1 MVKQEQNTTI
11 KNNNNKA
18 LASTKDRK
26 RGEFCFTLKILPA
39 GKKKKKNCEKGSSQ
53 SHTGLGD
60 VGYKSSPIN

>member
-1 MVKQEQNTTI
+1 MVKQKQNSTI

-39 GKKKKKNCEKGSSQ
+39 GKKEKEM
-53 SHTGLGD
+53 
-60 VGYKSSPIN
+60 

>member
-1 MVKQEQNTTI
+1 MVKQKQNTTI

-39 GKKKKKNCEKGSSQ
+39 GKKKKKNCEKGSS
-53 SHTGLGD
+53 
-60 VGYKSSPIN
+60 